1 MEVYMIQ
8 FQFSEEIL
16 TEARRAISRK
26 EELFRFIQTPG
37 SRHFSLAKPRQPFFV
52 ATVSCPR

>member
-16 TEARRAISRK
+16 TEARRAIAEGRTIPLYSDTGFKAFFSR
-26 EELFRFIQTPG
+26 ETE
-37 SRHFSLAKPRQPFFV
+37 AAVFV